1 MTAQAIAALAES
13 CRPYGYESFRPLLED
28 LLEGIKTMSGKCL
41 GAYLNALGYII
52 PLMGENANKLI
63 GTVCND
69 PIDSYSS
76 YYLVLLVTL
85 RVLMM
90 KFVVLS
96 SK

>member
-13 CRPYGYESFRPLLED
+13 CSPYGYESFRTLLED

-69 PIDSYSS
+69 LWIHILVITS
-76 YYLVLLVTL
+76 YY
-85 RVLMM
+85 
-90 KFVVLS
+90 
-96 SK
+96 